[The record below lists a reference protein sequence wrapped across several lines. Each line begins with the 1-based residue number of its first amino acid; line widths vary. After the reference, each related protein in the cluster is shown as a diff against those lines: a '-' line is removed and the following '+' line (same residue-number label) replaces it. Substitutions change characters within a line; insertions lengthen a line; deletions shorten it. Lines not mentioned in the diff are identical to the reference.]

1 MIELTINNITV
12 QVEEGSTVLDA
23 ANKAGVHIPT
33 LCHMDMHDLKM
44 VNKVGT
50 CRVCMVEIE
59 RRPTLAPACSTP
71 AEKGM
76 VIYTNTP
83 RAVNARRLVVEL
95 LLSNHPKDCLVCAR
109 NLNCELQKLAAELDV
124 REIRYQGEMAEHPS
138 DTSSYSLVRNPDKCV
153 LCRRCETMCNDVQ
166 TVGVYSAVN
175 RGFETVV
182 STAFNRPMLDTV
194 CTFCGQCVSVCP
206 TGALTE
212 ADHTQS
218 VWDAINDPDTFV
230 IAQTAPAIRVALG
243 EEFGMPAGTRVTGKM
258 AAAMRR
264 LGFDKVMDTDFAA
277 DLTILEEASEFVH
290 RLQHGGRLPILTSC
304 CPAWVKFFEHHFPDL
319 LDIPSTCKS
328 PHEMFGAVAKAHL
341 AKKLG
346 VDPKKMF
353 IVSIMPC
360 LAKKYEAKRP
370 ELSNDELPGV
380 DAVISTREFARMI
393 REAGINFTSLPDE
406 DFDSVMGESTGASI
420 IFGTTGGVIEA
431 AVRTAYEWLTNSK
444 LGDVEFTQLRGLDGI
459 REAEVDIA
467 GTKIRIAIAHGL
479 GNARA
484 LLERI
489 RAGEAEYHAIEIMA
503 CPGGCVGGGG
513 QPYHHNDIEIIRKRA
528 NAIYEEDRSKP
539 IRVSHENKE
548 VLQLYKEFLG
558 EPYGDL
564 AHELLHTHYVAREM
578 V

>member
-1 MIELTINNITV
+1 MIELTINNIAV

-23 ANKAGVHIPT
+23 ANKAEVHIPT
-33 LCHMDMHDLKM
+33 LCHMDLHDLKM

-59 RRPTLAPACSTP
+59 RRRTLAPACSTP
-71 AEKGM
+71 AENGM
-76 VIYTNTP
+76 VVHTNTP
-83 RAVNARRLVVEL
+83 RAINARRLVVEL
-95 LLSNHPKDCLVCAR
+95 LLSNHPKDCLICAR
-109 NLNCELQKLAAELDV
+109 NNSCELQSLAAELGV
-124 REIRYQGEMAEHPS
+124 REIRYQGEMAEHPA
-138 DTSSYSLVRNPDKCV
+138 DTSSHSLVRNPDKCV
-153 LCRRCETMCNDVQ
+153 LCRRCETMCNEVQ

-328 PHEMFGAVAKAHL
+328 PHEMFGAVAKTYL
-341 AKKLG
+341 AKKFG

-360 LAKKYEAKRP
+360 LAKKYEAKRS
-370 ELSNDELPGV
+370 ELSRDELPNV

-393 REAGINFTSLPDE
+393 REAGINFTHLPDE

-431 AVRTAYEWLTNSK
+431 AVRTAYEWLTKSK

-467 GTKIRIAIAHGL
+467 GTKVRIAIAHGL

-489 RAGEAEYHAIEIMA
+489 RAGEAQYHAIEIMA

-528 NAIYEEDRSKP
+528 NAIYEEDRAKP
-539 IRVSHENKE
+539 IRVSHENQE
-548 VLQLYKEFLG
+548 VLTLYKEYLG